1 MSPTIHPLIRQ
12 RLHNQRLVTSSI
24 SKPAELVAWLG
35 AVQAQEFGPAN
46 WAIGLR
52 MRAGTGAAA
61 VRRALDDGRILR
73 THVLRPTWH
82 FVAAEDIRWML
93 ELTGPRILARM
104 APYNR
109 TLELDAKIFT
119 RGTAVIERTL
129 ADRGHLTRTELRD
142 ALQARGIAVAGTRLA
157 HLVMYAELE
166 GVICS
171 GPRRGKHSTYGLIAD
186 RAPGAIRLS
195 ADEALATLTERFYRS
210 HGPATIRDF
219 VWWSGLT
226 TKDARR
232 GLATIGAAAEEV
244 DDLTYWSMPRAVRAA
259 SGAGPMA
266 HLLPIYDEYLNAYR
280 DRALVPH
287 SPAMSNR
294 SFGGDAA
301 FQHALVVSGLV
312 AGTWR
317 ATTSATSTRIR
328 VVPLRPL
335 TRVEQ
340 RAVHDA
346 GERYEA
352 FLGTSVE
359 LAIM

>member
-1 MSPTIHPLIRQ
+1 MP
-12 RLHNQRLVTSSI
+12 
-24 SKPAELVAWLG
+24 
-35 AVQAQEFGPAN
+35 
-46 WAIGLR
+46 
-52 MRAGTGAAA
+52 
-61 VRRALDDGRILR
+61 
-73 THVLRPTWH
+73 
-82 FVAAEDIRWML
+82 EDIRWML

-109 TLELDAKIFT
+109 TLELDSKIFT
-119 RGTAVIERTL
+119 RGAAVIERAL
-129 ADRGHLTRTELRD
+129 ADRGHLTRTDLRD
-142 ALQARGIAVAGTRLA
+142 ALQARGITVAGTRLA

-171 GPRRGKHSTYGLIAD
+171 GPRRGKQSTYGLVAD
-186 RAPGAIRLS
+186 RAPGALRLS

-210 HGPATIRDF
+210 HGPATVRDF

-232 GLATIGAAAEEV
+232 GLAMIRATAEQI
-244 DDLTYWSMPRAVRAA
+244 DDLEYWSVPRTVRAT
-259 SGAGPMA
+259 SGSGPMA
-266 HLLPIYDEYLNAYR
+266 HLLPIYDEYLNSYR

-317 ATTSATSTRIR
+317 ATVGATSTCIR
-328 VVPLRPL
+328 VVPLRAL

-340 RAVHDA
+340 RAVHEA
-346 GERYEA
+346 GKRYET
-352 FLGTSVE
+352 FLGTPVE
-359 LAIM
+359 LSTA